1 MPANKTNGMGDFAV
15 GPTDGN
21 CFSAWSPPDTVENA
35 HDLGN
40 RPIYEAP
47 VNNNAHHLT
56 PAPEAD
62 R

>member
-1 MPANKTNGMGDFAV
+1 MTTPAQRGSFEL
-15 GPTDGN
+15 GPINGN
-21 CFSAWSPPDTVENA
+21 CLEAWATPESVQNA

-47 VNNNAHHLT
+47 TNSNAQHLA
-56 PAPEAD
+56 PAPEAN

>member
-1 MPANKTNGMGDFAV
+1 MPAGDFTV
-15 GPTDGN
+15 GQTDGAGT
-21 CFSAWSPPDTVENA
+21 CLDAWSDPAGDDVENA

-40 RPIYEAP
+40 RPIYEAAT
-47 VNNNAHHLT
+47 NSNAQHLT

>member
-1 MPANKTNGMGDFAV
+1 MANPQQGSFEL
-15 GPTDGN
+15 GPIDGN
-21 CFSAWSPPDTVENA
+21 CLEPWAPPETVENA

-40 RPIYEAP
+40 RPIYEQP
-47 VNNNAHHLT
+47 VNNNATHLT